1 MSASPS
7 RVCTKILDGWRIS
20 QRLRDKVG
28 GGNALSMKI
37 SYKTQR
43 LYQTVHKRPS
53 LAVVRVG
60 ESLEMERYVY
70 AKRQLA
76 FSLGV
81 DFYDYI
87 YSKDISTIELKQCIA
102 ELNRKPEIHGII
114 IQLPLPS
121 ACAEWV

>member
-87 YSKDISTIELKQCIA
+87 KTYRQSSSSNALPNSTGSPKSMGLLFSSRYQVRVQSGYE
-102 ELNRKPEIHGII
+102 
-114 IQLPLPS
+114 
-121 ACAEWV
+121 